1 MDAGGTI
8 TVLHGFAYTDG
19 ANPYLARL
27 LQASDGSFY
36 GTTLYGGSSGV
47 GTIYRIDA
55 SSNFVTLHMFA
66 YSDGA
71 YPYAPLIQASDGSF
85 YGSTSSGGSSGAGT
99 VYRIDGGGAIT
110 TVHTFTYADG
120 SFPIGGL
127 IEARDKKLYG
137 ATYTEA
143 SVTERYSGSACEQP
157 LSSRF
162 R

>member
-1 MDAGGTI
+1 
-8 TVLHGFAYTDG
+8 G
-19 ANPYLARL
+19 A
-27 LQASDGSFY
+27 FY
-36 GTTLYGGSSGV
+36 ATTLYGGSSGV

-110 TVHTFTYADG
+110 TVHTFTYAAG
-120 SFPIGGL
+120 PFPIGAV
-127 IEARDKKLYG
+127 IEPRDTQLYG
-137 ATYTEA
+137 ATYTGGLGYGTELRNRLRTAAQLAVSIARPPYGGDA
-143 SVTERYSGSACEQP
+143 S
-157 LSSRF
+157 
-162 R
+162 